1 MRLNIVTENFIK
13 VNQDLESLFGEKW
26 HITYGGMVAENIHDF
41 TLSPKDYEVNECTQV
56 MSVENLLE
64 LGIEPHNIRIYG

>member
-13 VNQDLESLFGEKW
+13 VNEDLVSLFGEKW

-41 TLSPKDYEVNECTQV
+41 TLSPKDYEVNEYTQV
-56 MSVENLLE
+56 LSVENLLE

>member
-41 TLSPKDYEVNECTQV
+41 TLSPKDYEVNEYTQV
-56 MSVENLLE
+56 LSVENLLE

>member
-13 VNQDLESLFGEKW
+13 VNEDLVSLFGEKW
-26 HITYGGMVAENIHDF
+26 HITYSGMVAKNIHDF

-56 MSVENLLE
+56 LSVENLLE